1 MDVEK
6 AIEFLM
12 AEAARVAAR
21 LSRLE
26 SSLTVLT
33 DNVGTLTNNMGTL
46 TGNMSTLTDNMSTL
60 TDNMGVLTDSVIKLT
75 EQMRV
80 QDEMQRHLTALFD
93 RLEDQQSETDARLR
107 ALIQLLEKR
116 WGGSNG
122 NAPHRP

>member
-46 TGNMSTLTDNMSTL
+46 TGNMSTL